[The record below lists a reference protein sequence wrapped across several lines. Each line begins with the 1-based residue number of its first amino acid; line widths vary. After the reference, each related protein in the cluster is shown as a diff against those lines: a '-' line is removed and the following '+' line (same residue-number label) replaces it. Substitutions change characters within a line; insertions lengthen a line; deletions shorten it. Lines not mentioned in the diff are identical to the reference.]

1 MYSFFALVNRL
12 KHVRRWSLMPGT
24 RAENVME
31 HSYQVA
37 LIVHALASLH
47 NRTEAE
53 SVDAAK
59 LSLVAL
65 FHDVAEVFTGD
76 LPTPIKYA
84 SREMER
90 AFAAITEQA
99 QTTLLRALPQ
109 EERDL
114 YEPLVKPQLSPT
126 EQALLKAADRIAALI
141 HCQEE
146 LNQGNQEFKSAY
158 QGIQERLEEAP
169 QAART
174 FIAQYLGS
182 FGDPLDGLT
191 KGLARD

>member
-37 LIVHALASLH
+37 LIVHALAALH
-47 NRTEAE
+47 NRSAAE
-53 SVDAAK
+53 TVDAAK
-59 LSLVAL
+59 LALVAL

-84 SREMER
+84 SPDMEQ

-99 QTTLLRALPQ
+99 QTTLLRTLPH
-109 EERDL
+109 EERAL
-114 YEPLVKPQLSPT
+114 YEPLVKPRLSAI
-126 EQALLKAADRIAALI
+126 EHALLKAADRIAALI

-146 LNQGNQEFKSAY
+146 LNQGNQEFQAAY
-158 QGIQERLEEAP
+158 RGIRQRLEEAP
-169 QAART
+169 AAAHL
-174 FIAQYLGS
+174 FIEQYLGS

-191 KGLARD
+191 KGLSS